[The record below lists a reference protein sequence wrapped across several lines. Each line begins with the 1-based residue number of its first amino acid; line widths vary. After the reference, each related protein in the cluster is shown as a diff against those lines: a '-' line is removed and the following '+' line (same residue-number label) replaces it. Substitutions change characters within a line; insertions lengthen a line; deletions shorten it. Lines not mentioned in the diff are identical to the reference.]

1 MESAAEIRGER
12 EPSAD
17 LTEADAIRLAQ
28 NGDAQAFEF
37 LYRMHSRRVYALCL
51 RMTGNSVEAQDLT
64 QDAFLQLF
72 RKIQSFRGESSFST
86 WLHRLTVNVVLMRFR
101 KKRCPEVSLD
111 ETFSTDEEGAAPR
124 IEIGEPDLRVR
135 GTIDRLLIQR
145 AIDRLPDGYK
155 LMFLLHDV
163 QGYGHEE
170 IAEILGCSIGN
181 SKSQLHKARM
191 RMRELLTRRIRRA
204 RRKRAAR
211 NAQATSSALAPSL
224 ASSPA

>member
-1 MESAAEIRGER
+1 MESMAEIQVAQAQGG
-12 EPSAD
+12 
-17 LTEADAIRLAQ
+17 LTEANAVRLAQ
-28 NGDAQAFEF
+28 NGNAEAFEF
-37 LYRMHSRRVYALCL
+37 LYRTHSRRVYALCL

-101 KKRCPEVSLD
+101 KKRCSEISLD
-111 ETFSTDEEGAAPR
+111 ETFSTDEEGASPR

-155 LMFLLHDV
+155 LMFVLHDV

-204 RRKRAAR
+204 RRKRAVKTTDLPAKR
-211 NAQATSSALAPSL
+211 SVYSLVLSSA
-224 ASSPA
+224 